1 MALRQ
6 ERGARGEA
14 LQSSVAVGLRWS
26 FGTDARNE
34 PSRQVAE
41 RVGFVL
47 EGHLRNAFLAP
58 DGQPAD
64 ELVFALTPDDA
75 RLRPT

>member
-1 MALRQ
+1 M
-6 ERGARGEA
+6 
-14 LQSSVAVGLRWS
+14 
-26 FGTDARNE
+26 
-34 PSRQVAE
+34 AE